1 MNILGE
7 VCMKKRLSVL
17 LSIII
22 VLSICAPLTSVMA
35 EEARKQSALKTGKE
49 IAALCNKYDNYNEL
63 DSIDEQTINTRLIVK
78 SDDKIEEYDAIDS
91 VYGFGYV
98 FLQYADEENAEK
110 ALHNYENS
118 GYIVSY
124 DSVANC
130 TDSANHQEWGDNW
143 SYDRVDSDSA
153 LDYYKLKAKPTI
165 NIAVVDSGI
174 NYNHELFKN
183 RITRTKFN
191 SSASGEANN
200 EIDDYGHG
208 TKVAGVIA
216 NSTPSNVKISAYKV
230 MDNKGYGSSSTIVA
244 ACSYIEELNNKPDI
258 VNFSLG
264 VETGVIIESVIDEL
278 VNQGI
283 TVVAAAGNDNREVIK
298 APGKCESAIT
308 VAAFDYYN
316 KPCSFTNY
324 GQVVDI
330 SAPGEYIYTA
340 DMSKENAYT
349 FSLGTS
355 LATPFVSA
363 AAAYVLMENRKY
375 TPQQV
380 KQELIDTAMPFK
392 KSGCFNLYGAG
403 MVNFSNIINGSR
415 CKDVTTNYQSGVYR
429 DDISVELKCANTLV
443 DIYYTTDGTLPTKER
458 GTKYTE
464 PIAVTNSTRIIA
476 ATFARAGTSMHSKFT
491 SLDYYILKNNEPEY
505 IVDRN
510 GSILNYLG
518 SDTDLVVPDN
528 INGIQPTS
536 ISQKCFWNQNI
547 NSIKL
552 PDSVTDIEKYAFYG
566 IELSSIEGNNVENI
580 NECSFY
586 ECEKL
591 SNIKFPELRYIGK
604 QSLYGCNTLS
614 NIDLSNVKEI
624 GSEALYG
631 CKSLPKQ
638 PDFSSVDWVA
648 EKGLAG
654 TYFST
659 IHLPNCTRADDNA
672 FDGCTAEEIVL
683 NKAKSIGSNA
693 FNNCKNLKVLY
704 VPNAQ
709 DLSGRFNGC
718 SNLNMIFAPKATYI
732 TLSIP
737 NNTTIYCSDKLTG
750 VDFLDDYKDY
760 KYTFISPEYTPGLN
774 EADRD
779 GYTDRF
785 IRVESDKFAKSKGGQ
800 IRTRDNGLR
809 FGFEFDETV
818 IDFDFKKYAESID
831 YGFVYTFDSYENK
844 NDFQKNYYLRANRNN
859 VFVKSANKR
868 NVEGTVSTYNAVFTG
883 IPTNHFDD
891 KISAR
896 AYVNIDGMYF
906 YSPVI
911 TRSYSSAS
919 NADDYVGIEEAD
931 NDIVFV
937 HEHSFVKSVIAP
949 KCEEKGYTLYKCA
962 KCNESYTENYIDALG
977 HNYKFVSADNLKL
990 TYKCSECDSTV
1001 TKTKSEL
1008 PIFIDYVNT
1017 KVMRGNDNMY
1027 LDLNNDGY
1035 INAKDYALLNK
1046 ISN

>member
-17 LSIII
+17 LSLII
-22 VLSICAPLTSVMA
+22 VLSVCAPITSVMA
-35 EEARKQSALKTGKE
+35 EEARKQSVLKTGKE
-49 IAALCNKYDNYNEL
+49 IAALCNEYDNYSNSN
-63 DSIDEQTINTRLIVK
+63 DGDKIDNRLIVK
-78 SDDKIEEYDAIDS
+78 TDTAIDEYGAIDS

-98 FLQYADEENAEK
+98 FLQYADENNAEK
-110 ALHNYENS
+110 ALHNYEDS

-191 SSASGEANN
+191 SSASGEAKN

-208 TKVAGVIA
+208 TEVAGVIA
-216 NSTPSNVKISAYKV
+216 NSTPNNVKISAYKV

-380 KQELIDTAMPFK
+380 KQELIDTATPFK

-429 DDISVELKCANTLV
+429 DDISVELKCANSLV

-458 GTKYTE
+458 GTKYTD
-464 PIAVTNSTRIIA
+464 PIAVTDSTRIIA
-476 ATFARAGTSMHSKFT
+476 AAFARAGTSMHSKFT

-518 SDTDLVVPDN
+518 SDTDLVVPDS

-566 IELSSIEGNNVENI
+566 TELSSIEGNNVENI

-883 IPTNHFDD
+883 ITKDHYNNE
-891 KISAR
+891 ITAR
-896 AYVNIDGMYF
+896 AYVCIDGMYF

-937 HEHSFVKSVIAP
+937 HEHSFVKSIIAP

-977 HNYKFVSADNLKL
+977 HNYKFVSADNSKL
-990 TYKCSECDSTV
+990 TYKCSDCDSTV

-1017 KVMRGNDNMY
+1017 KVARGNENMY

>member
-1 MNILGE
+1 MIQICPKAYLYQLESGNNI
-7 VCMKKRLSVL
+7 MKKFISIMLTLTMFTSMIYPCQSV
-17 LSIII
+17 IAAEIKQNN
-22 VLSICAPLTSVMA
+22 ALTI
-35 EEARKQSALKTGKE
+35 GKE
-49 IAALCNKYDNYNEL
+49 ISEMCSEYDDTVTKEGV
-63 DSIDEQTINTRLIVK
+63 INTRLIVK

-566 IELSSIEGNNVENI
+566 TELSSIEGNNVENI

-709 DLSGRFNGC
+709 DLSGCFNGC

-883 IPTNHFDD
+883 ITKDHYNNE
-891 KISAR
+891 ITAR
-896 AYVNIDGMYF
+896 AYVCIDGMYF
-906 YSPVI
+906 YSPVT
-911 TRSYSSAS
+911 TRSFEQVA
-919 NADDYVGIEEAD
+919 NAVVADEE
-931 NDIVFV
+931 
-937 HEHSFVKSVIAP
+937 
-949 KCEEKGYTLYKCA
+949 
-962 KCNESYTENYIDALG
+962 IDQ
-977 HNYKFVSADNLKL
+977 
-990 TYKCSECDSTV
+990 
-1001 TKTKSEL
+1001 
-1008 PIFIDYVNT
+1008 NT
-1017 KVMRGNDNMY
+1017 KNEV
-1027 LDLNNDGY
+1027 
-1035 INAKDYALLNK
+1035 KQLLK
-1046 ISN
+1046 EA

>member
-22 VLSICAPLTSVMA
+22 VLSICAPITSVMA
-35 EEARKQSALKTGKE
+35 EEARKQSVLKTGKE
-49 IAALCNKYDNYNEL
+49 IAALCNEYDNYSNSN
-63 DSIDEQTINTRLIVK
+63 DGDKIDNRLIVK
-78 SDDKIEEYDAIDS
+78 TDTAIDEYGAVDS
-91 VYGFGYV
+91 VYGFGYA
-98 FLQYADEENAEK
+98 FLQYTNNIAAKK
-110 ALHNYENS
+110 ALNYYKNS
-118 GYIVSY
+118 GYIVNY
-124 DSVANC
+124 DSPVTC
-130 TDSANHQEWGDNW
+130 MDSANHQEWGDNW
-143 SYDRVDSDSA
+143 SYERVDSDSA

-208 TKVAGVIA
+208 TEVAGVIA
-216 NSTPSNVKISAYKV
+216 NSTPSNVKISSYKV
-230 MDNKGYGSSSTIVA
+230 MDSKGYGSSSTIVA

-258 VNFSLG
+258 INFSLG
-264 VETGVIIESVIDEL
+264 LKTGVIIESVIDEL

-283 TVVAAAGNDNREVIK
+283 TVVAAAGNDNREVFE

-340 DMSKENAYT
+340 DMSKKNAYT

-392 KSGCFNLYGAG
+392 KSSCFNLYGAG

-464 PIAVTNSTRIIA
+464 PIAVTDSTRIIA
-476 ATFARAGTSMHSKFT
+476 AAFARAGTSMHSKFT

-518 SDTDLVVPDN
+518 SDTDLVVPDS

-566 IELSSIEGNNVENI
+566 TELSSIEGNNVENI

-750 VDFLDDYKDY
+750 VDFFDDYKDY

-785 IRVESDKFAKSKGGQ
+785 IRVESDKFAQSKGGQ

-809 FGFEFDETV
+809 FGFEFDENN
-818 IDFDFKKYAESID
+818 IAFDFKKYAESID

-883 IPTNHFDD
+883 IPTEYIND

-962 KCNESYTENYIDALG
+962 KCNESYTENYVDALG
-977 HNYKFVSADNLKL
+977 HNYKFVSADNSEL
-990 TYKCSECDSTV
+990 TYKCSDCDSTV
-1001 TKTKSEL
+1001 IKTKSEL
-1008 PIFIDYVNT
+1008 PIFIDYINT
-1017 KVMRGNDNMY
+1017 KVVRGNDNMY

>member
-1 MNILGE
+1 
-7 VCMKKRLSVL
+7 MKKRLSIL
-17 LSIII
+17 LSLVI
-22 VLSICAPLTSVMA
+22 VLSICAPITSVMA
-35 EEARKQSALKTGKE
+35 EEARKQSVLKTGKE

-63 DSIDEQTINTRLIVK
+63 DSTDEQTINTRLIVK
-78 SDDKIEEYDAIDS
+78 SDDKIDEYGAVDS
-91 VYGFGYV
+91 VYGFGYA

-191 SSASGEANN
+191 SSASGEAKN

-208 TKVAGVIA
+208 TEVAGVIA

-264 VETGVIIESVIDEL
+264 VKTGVIIESVIDEL

-283 TVVAAAGNDNREVIK
+283 TVVAAAGNDNREVFE

-340 DMSKENAYT
+340 DMSKKNAYT

-392 KSGCFNLYGAG
+392 KSSCFNLYGAG

-429 DDISVELKCANTLV
+429 EDISVELKCANTLV

-464 PIAVTNSTRIIA
+464 PIAVTDSTRIIA
-476 ATFARAGTSMHSKFT
+476 AAFARAGTSMHSKFT

-518 SDTDLVVPDN
+518 SDTDLVVPDS

-566 IELSSIEGNNVENI
+566 TELSSIEGNNVENI

-750 VDFLDDYKDY
+750 VDFFDDYKDY

-785 IRVESDKFAKSKGGQ
+785 IRVESDKFAQSKGGQ

-809 FGFEFDETV
+809 FGFEFDENN
-818 IDFDFKKYAESID
+818 IAFDFKKYAENID

-883 IPTNHFDD
+883 ITKDHYNNE
-891 KISAR
+891 ITAR
-896 AYVNIDGMYF
+896 AYVCIDGMYF

-911 TRSYSSAS
+911 TRSFSSAS

-1001 TKTKSEL
+1001 TKTKREL

-1017 KVMRGNDNMY
+1017 KVVRGNDNMY

-1046 ISN
+1046 I

>member
-22 VLSICAPLTSVMA
+22 VLSICAPITSVMA
-35 EEARKQSALKTGKE
+35 EEARKQSVLKTCKE
-49 IAALCNKYDNYNEL
+49 IAALCNEYDNYSNSNDGDKIDNRL
-63 DSIDEQTINTRLIVK
+63 MVKTNDNIDEYGAV
-78 SDDKIEEYDAIDS
+78 DS
-91 VYGFGYV
+91 VYGFGYA
-98 FLQYADEENAEK
+98 FLQYADENNAEK

-124 DSVANC
+124 DSLANC

-191 SSASGEANN
+191 SSASGEAKN

-208 TKVAGVIA
+208 TEVAGVIA

-244 ACSYIEELNNKPDI
+244 ACSHIEELNNKPDI

-264 VETGVIIESVIDEL
+264 VKTGVIIESVIDEL

-283 TVVAAAGNDNREVIK
+283 TVVAAAGNDNREVFE

-340 DMSKENAYT
+340 DMSKKNAYT

-392 KSGCFNLYGAG
+392 KSSCFNLYGAG

-429 DDISVELKCANTLV
+429 EDISVELKCANTLV

-464 PIAVTNSTRIIA
+464 PIAVTDSTRIIA
-476 ATFARAGTSMHSKFT
+476 AAFARAGTSMHSKFT

-518 SDTDLVVPDN
+518 SDTDLVVPDS

-566 IELSSIEGNNVENI
+566 TELSSIEGNNVENI

-750 VDFLDDYKDY
+750 VDFFDDYKDY

-785 IRVESDKFAKSKGGQ
+785 IRVESDKFAQSKGGQ

-809 FGFEFDETV
+809 FGFEFDENN
-818 IDFDFKKYAESID
+818 IAFDFKKYAENID

-883 IPTNHFDD
+883 ITKDHYNNE
-891 KISAR
+891 ITAR
-896 AYVNIDGMYF
+896 AYVCIDGMYF

-911 TRSYSSAS
+911 TRSFSSAS

-931 NDIVFV
+931 NDIAFV
-937 HEHSFVKSVIAP
+937 HEHSFVKSLIAP

-977 HNYKFVSADNLKL
+977 HNYKFVSADNSEL
-990 TYKCSECDSTV
+990 TYKCSDCDSTV

-1017 KVMRGNDNMY
+1017 KVVRGNDNMY

>member
-1 MNILGE
+1 
-7 VCMKKRLSVL
+7 MKKRLSVL
-17 LSIII
+17 LSLII
-22 VLSICAPLTSVMA
+22 VLSVCAPITSVMA
-35 EEARKQSALKTGKE
+35 EEARKQSVLKTSKE
-49 IAALCNKYDNYNEL
+49 IATLCNEYDNYNEL
-63 DSIDEQTINTRLIVK
+63 DSTDEQTINTRLIVK
-78 SDDKIEEYDAIDS
+78 TDDNIDEYGAVDS
-91 VYGFGYV
+91 VYGFGYA

-110 ALHNYENS
+110 ALHNYEDS

-143 SYDRVDSDSA
+143 SYERVDSDSA

-208 TKVAGVIA
+208 TEVAGVIA

-380 KQELIDTAMPFK
+380 KQELIDTATPFK

-429 DDISVELKCANTLV
+429 DDISVELKCANSLV

-464 PIAVTNSTRIIA
+464 PIAVTDSTRIIA
-476 ATFARAGTSMHSKFT
+476 AAFARAGTSMHSKFT

-518 SDTDLVVPDN
+518 SDTDLVVPDS

-566 IELSSIEGNNVENI
+566 TELSSIEGNNVENI

-779 GYTDRF
+779 GYTGRF

-883 IPTNHFDD
+883 ITKDHYNNE
-891 KISAR
+891 ITAR
-896 AYVNIDGMYF
+896 AYVCIDGMYF

-919 NADDYVGIEEAD
+919 SADDYVGIEEAD
-931 NDIVFV
+931 NDIAFV
-937 HEHSFVKSVIAP
+937 HEHSFVKSIIAP

-977 HNYKFVSADNLKL
+977 HNYKFVSADNSKL
-990 TYKCSECDSTV
+990 TYKCSDCDSTV

-1017 KVMRGNDNMY
+1017 KVARGNENMY

>member
-1 MNILGE
+1 
-7 VCMKKRLSVL
+7 MKKRLSVL

-49 IAALCNKYDNYNEL
+49 IAALCNEYDNYNEL
-63 DSIDEQTINTRLIVK
+63 DSTDEQTINTRLIVK
-78 SDDKIEEYDAIDS
+78 SDDKIEQYDAIDS

-98 FLQYADEENAEK
+98 FLQYADENNAEK

-124 DSVANC
+124 DSLANC

-143 SYDRVDSDSA
+143 SYERVDSDSA

-208 TKVAGVIA
+208 TEVAGVIA
-216 NSTPSNVKISAYKV
+216 NSTPSNVKISSYKV
-230 MDNKGYGSSSTIVA
+230 MDSKGYGSSSTIVA

-258 VNFSLG
+258 INFSLG
-264 VETGVIIESVIDEL
+264 LKTGVIIESVIDEL

-283 TVVAAAGNDNREVIK
+283 TVVAAAGNDNREVFE

-340 DMSKENAYT
+340 DMSKKNAYT

-392 KSGCFNLYGAG
+392 KSSCFNLYGAG

-429 DDISVELKCANTLV
+429 EDISVELKCANTLV

-464 PIAVTNSTRIIA
+464 PIAVTDSTRIIA
-476 ATFARAGTSMHSKFT
+476 AAFARAGTSMHSKFT

-518 SDTDLVVPDN
+518 SDTDLVVPDS

-566 IELSSIEGNNVENI
+566 TELSSIEGNNVENI

-693 FNNCKNLKVLY
+693 FKNCKNLEMIYAPKVKGF
-704 VPNAQ
+704 
-709 DLSGRFNGC
+709 DGC
-718 SNLNMIFAPKATYI
+718 SGCTNLKTIFVPMATGI
-732 TLSIP
+732 TTDISS
-737 NNTTIYCSDKLTG
+737 NATIYCSSRLTSIY
-750 VDFLDDYKDY
+750 FPNDYSAY
-760 KYTFISPEYTPGLN
+760 KCTIVSPEYTPGLAIAN
-774 EADRD
+774 SYGEEGR
-779 GYTDRF
+779 Y
-785 IRVESDKFAKSKGGQ
+785 IHISSDDFGVSKAGEYRKS
-800 IRTRDNGLR
+800 DAGLR
-809 FGFEFDETV
+809 FGFTFDSSK
-818 IDFDFKKYAESID
+818 IGFDFNEFAQNTE
-831 YGFVYTFDSYENK
+831 YGFVYSY
-844 NDFQKNYYLRANRNN
+844 NDFSGVSDFSKKERLRANKSNPLI
-859 VFVKSANKR
+859 KSADNR
-868 NVEGTVSTYNAVFTG
+868 IVDGTVSTYNAVFTDIPAESATDG
-883 IPTNHFDD
+883 ISVRSYFC
-891 KISAR
+891 
-896 AYVNIDGMYF
+896 IDGMHF
-906 YSPVI
+906 YSPVV
-911 TRSYSSAS
+911 TYSLSSVS
-919 NADDYVGIEEAD
+919 NYGDNSEADNSEAD
-931 NDIVFV
+931 NDIKYD
-937 HEHSFVKSVIAP
+937 HIHSYVKKNIGPFCAT
-949 KCEEKGYTLYKCA
+949 KGYTMYE
-962 KCNESYTENYIDALG
+962 CNGCGKSYIVDYIEPVG
-977 HNYKFVSADNLKL
+977 HKYKFVDAKNGLLNYQCPYCDNNI
-990 TYKCSECDSTV
+990 
-1001 TKTKSEL
+1001 TKSKSEL

-1017 KVMRGNDNMY
+1017 KAARGNDNMY